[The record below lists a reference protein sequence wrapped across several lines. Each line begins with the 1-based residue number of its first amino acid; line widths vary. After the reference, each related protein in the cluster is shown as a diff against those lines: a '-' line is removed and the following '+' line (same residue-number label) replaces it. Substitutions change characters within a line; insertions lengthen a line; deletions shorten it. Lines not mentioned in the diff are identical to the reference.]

1 MNWGTKLC
9 IGLGLFM
16 SFIITLAVL
25 MMRSSSDDLV
35 ESDYYE
41 KGIAYDQDYNRKK
54 QVETDHAQP
63 KLEIKDHVLQVTF
76 MQPAVGQVR
85 FKHSS
90 DKKFDTRKDF
100 QSQGNQAEISLEG
113 IRSGQWRLIF
123 EWQSE
128 GKDYLFEKEM
138 FIPAANP
145 VAVK

>member
-1 MNWGTKLC
+1 MNWGTKIC

-54 QVETDHAQP
+54 QVEEDQAQP

-76 MQPAVGQVR
+76 TQPAVGQVR

-90 DKKFDTRKDF
+90 DKKFDTQMDF
-100 QSQGNQAEISLEG
+100 QSQGKLVELPLKD

-123 EWQSE
+123 EWQSN
-128 GKDYLFEKEM
+128 GKNYLFEKEM
-138 FIPAANP
+138 FISAADHIT
-145 VAVK
+145 VK